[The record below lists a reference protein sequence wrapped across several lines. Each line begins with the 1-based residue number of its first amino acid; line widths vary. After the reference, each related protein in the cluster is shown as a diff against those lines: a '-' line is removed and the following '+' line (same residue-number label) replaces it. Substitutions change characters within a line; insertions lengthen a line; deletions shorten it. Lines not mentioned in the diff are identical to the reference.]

1 MSFKVFHDDFVTF
14 LTNNWAVTP
23 IVESVNV
30 PNEPTG
36 VDPFISYRTDFN
48 STETNTIT
56 GLGQGG
62 QHSKVRDIIMSII
75 VFVPSSSGEDLA
87 IDLAQQIED
96 LFTNVSFSTG
106 SYSRDAEIVFSE
118 LSEGL
123 WWKTEIA
130 IFFENQ
136 ELIN

>member
-1 MSFKVFHDDFVTF
+1 MSFAVFHNDFKNFLSTNWVT
-14 LTNNWAVTP
+14 TP
-23 IVESVNV
+23 IVETVNL
-30 PNEPTG
+30 PNDPMG
-36 VDPFISYRTDFN
+36 FNPFISYKTDFN
-48 STETNTIT
+48 KTETNTIT

-62 QHSKVRDIIMSII
+62 QHSKVRDIIMTITI
-75 VFVPSSSGEDLA
+75 FVPSASGESVA

-123 WWKTEIA
+123 WWQTEVA

-136 ELIN
+136 EMIN